1 MMTVINAAAL
11 FEKRRNRRIPYSRY
25 VFFATRRQFFEGELK
40 DYSKYGLFI
49 KSTVLLPVGEIITV
63 ALPYSETEKEKHK
76 GTVVWRNVEGFG
88 VELFRDPVKRMARKD
103 FL

>member
-1 MMTVINAAAL
+1 
-11 FEKRRNRRIPYSRY
+11 
-25 VFFATRRQFFEGELK
+25 
-40 DYSKYGLFI
+40 
-49 KSTVLLPVGEIITV
+49 LPVGEIITV

-88 VELFRDPVKRMARKD
+88 VELFRDPVKRMSRKD